1 MKRIYHSYIPNLL
14 QESAYIQLYSSFFRF
29 CCVQSSYVPSCKLFS
44 EVISEYGD
52 VVIDSR
58 FCNIVHFSNVQL
70 FIFPPKD
77 ENFGLKKTSINI
89 QFIYTLAFL
98 HIFIFLIQT
107 RISEKIAISYISV
120 LSILLGVRIILCN
133 FYGTQKRK

>member
-29 CCVQSSYVPSCKLFS
+29 CSVQSSYVPSCKLFS

-52 VVIDSR
+52 VVIDSG
-58 FCNIVHFSNVQL
+58 FCNIVHFSNVHFFKL

-77 ENFGLKKTSINI
+77 ENFGLKQNINKHLVHI
-89 QFIYTLAFL
+89 YFGFSAHFSFPNTDMHIGENSHIVHFI
-98 HIFIFLIQT
+98 LIHT
-107 RISEKIAISYISV
+107 FGSPDNS
-120 LSILLGVRIILCN
+120 L
-133 FYGTQKRK
+133 